1 MFCQDFSLDCSRSK
15 GVGSA
20 TCPYPTCA
28 LSRELLC
35 PHNFFFVDCPL
46 PPQFTEMSLSLGERP
61 IVDILFFFWHGGF
74 PVHKKRPLVEN
85 SKRASGWVKR
95 LFFSIPFARTTDLC
109 VQSRFVLRTL
119 VGFHGIRCGKT
130 PRQLISPL
138 FRELQVE
145 IVGYKQAIR
154 VSTSASMRLHD

>member
-1 MFCQDFSLDCSRSK
+1 MDCSRSK

-35 PHNFFFVDCPL
+35 PHKFFSSTVLCRRNLLKCLCLWASDQSWIF
-46 PPQFTEMSLSLGERP
+46 S
-61 IVDILFFFWHGGF
+61 FFWHGGF

-95 LFFSIPFARTTDLC
+95 FFFSIPFARTTTDLC
-109 VQSRFVLRTL
+109 VQSRIVLRTL

-130 PRQLISPL
+130 PRQLISL